1 MATRAPTVVL
11 VVLVVALVGSACVGG
26 DQAED
31 PTPDDG
37 AATGIEVG
45 PEGYGAVITRTADGV
60 PHIRARDLDG
70 VLFGQGWASAE
81 DHPCD
86 LADQILK
93 VHSRRAETFGPGE
106 ADANVNSDFGWKVLG
121 VADRAALDWED
132 ESDTTHRVVR
142 SFVAGWNARLEE
154 VGSDGIEDWCA
165 GADWM
170 RPITPEE
177 LYAYARSVP
186 LLASGARLAGLIA
199 VAHPPGATFTPTATE
214 GALAAVEAPGA
225 GPPLASNGWAIG
237 SERSAGGG
245 GMVLANPHFPWIG
258 ELRFWEVH
266 LTTDDGLDVYGAQLL
281 GLPLVGI
288 GFTEGVA
295 WTHTVSAGR
304 RFTLYEMQLDP
315 TDPTRYLFDGQSVPM
330 TSHELT
336 VEVRGEDG
344 STNPVTRAYWSTQFG
359 PVLEFPGVGWSTT
372 STISYRDA
380 NFDNADFIEMY
391 LDIDRSG
398 SLDELVA
405 AHEKYQAVPLF
416 NTIAADV
423 DGRTWYA
430 DTAATPNLSNEA
442 LDAYQQRL
450 DAGGLTK
457 LAQGSNAVL
466 LEGDT
471 SRDVWVDDPEAPW
484 PGVLPWSKLPMIERT
499 DYVMNANDS
508 YWVPNA
514 TALIDGDFSPL
525 QGLADTARSVRTRQ
539 NLAVLEDRGPQ
550 GPSGADG
557 RFTLEE
563 LSDAALADGAYTEVQ
578 WRPGVLERCRA
589 AAAPVTSLELLGAD
603 GSTVVAATPV
613 DLAGSGACD
622 VLASWDGRYDVD
634 SRGAVL
640 WRETVGRIDGAQA
653 WGVPFDAADPATT
666 PRGLVAPGAAP
677 GGADQIL
684 TALATAVALLGHAG
698 LPLDAALGEVQF
710 DGRLPEAR
718 RPVPGG
724 LGQEGI
730 TNVVSDARTSASTLQ
745 QLPELPDPLVKG
757 STLTATGY
765 PITYGTSF
773 LMAVELTDDGPRAR
787 SILTYGETGDP
798 ELPSYTSQMDD
809 FAQKRWKTVRF
820 TEADIAKDPDAT
832 VTEVAA

>member
-1 MATRAPTVVL
+1 MPTRSSSIVL
-11 VVLVVALVGSACVGG
+11 AVLVVALVGSACTGG
-26 DQAED
+26 EPSEHARPEGDAGSGTQ
-31 PTPDDG
+31 
-37 AATGIEVG
+37 VG
-45 PEGYGAVITRTADGV
+45 PDGYGAVITRTADGV

-86 LADQILK
+86 LVDQILK
-93 VHSRRAETFGPGE
+93 VHSRRAATFGPGK
-106 ADANVNSDFGWKVLG
+106 DDTNLSSDFGWEVLG
-121 VADRAALDWED
+121 VADRAALDWER
-132 ESDTTHRVVR
+132 ESDTARRVIR

-154 VGSDGIEDWCA
+154 VGPDGIEDWCS

-186 LLASGARLAGLIA
+186 LLASGARLAGLVA
-199 VAHPPGATFTPTATE
+199 AAHPPGESAPTTTE
-214 GALAAVEAPGA
+214 GALAAPTGPGDVA
-225 GPPLASNGWAIG
+225 PLASNGWAIG
-237 SERSAGGG
+237 SERSEAGG

-266 LTTDDGLDVYGAQLL
+266 LRTDDGLDVYGAQLL

-288 GFTEGVA
+288 GFTPGVA

-304 RFTLYEMQLDP
+304 RFTLYQMELDP

-330 TSHELT
+330 TPRELT
-336 VEVRGEDG
+336 VEVRGDDG
-344 STNPVTRAYWSTQFG
+344 STSTVTRTYWSTQFG
-359 PVLEFPGVGWSTT
+359 PVLEFPGVGWTTT

-391 LDIDRSG
+391 LDIDRAE
-398 SLDELVA
+398 SLDELIA
-405 AHEKYQAVPLF
+405 AHEEHQAVPLF
-416 NTIAADV
+416 NTIAAGA

-430 DTAATPNLSNEA
+430 DTAATPYLSEQA
-442 LDAYQQRL
+442 LEAYQQRL

-457 LAQGSNAVL
+457 LAQGNNAVL

-471 SRDVWVDDPEAPW
+471 SRDVWIDDPDAPW

-514 TALIDGDFSPL
+514 TALIEGDFSPL
-525 QGLADTARSVRTRQ
+525 QGLAGTARSVRTRQ
-539 NLAVLEDRGPQ
+539 NLAVLEARDAT
-550 GPSGADG
+550 GPSGEDG

-563 LSDAALADGAYTEVQ
+563 LSEAALADEAYTELQ
-578 WRPGVLERCRA
+578 WRAGVVERCRS
-589 AAAPVTSLELLGAD
+589 AAAPVSSIDQLAAD
-603 GSTVVAATPV
+603 GSVVVPATSV
-613 DLAGSGACD
+613 DLVGTGACD
-622 VLASWDGRYDVD
+622 VLAGWDGRYDVD
-634 SRGAVL
+634 SRGAAL
-640 WRETVGRIDGAQA
+640 WRELVGRIDLAQA
-653 WGVPFDAADPATT
+653 WAVPFDAADPANT
-666 PRGLVAPGAAP
+666 PRGLAAP
-677 GGADQIL
+677 GSAGGGSDQFL

-698 LPLDAALGEVQF
+698 VPLDAALGEVQF

-730 TNVVSDARTSASTLQ
+730 TNVVSDARTAASTLQ
-745 QLPELPDPLVKG
+745 ELPSLPAPLVKG

-798 ELPSYTSQMDD
+798 DLPAYVSQVED

-820 TEADIAKDPDAT
+820 TEDEIAADPDAT